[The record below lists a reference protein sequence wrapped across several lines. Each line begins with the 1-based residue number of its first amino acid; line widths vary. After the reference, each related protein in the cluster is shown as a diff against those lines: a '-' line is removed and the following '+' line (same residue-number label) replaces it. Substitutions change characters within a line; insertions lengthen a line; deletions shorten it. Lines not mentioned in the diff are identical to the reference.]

1 MEFIARWY
9 LTKNDERAQFEH
21 KDHDPTRYPVE
32 SIIDVVPLK
41 SVPETR
47 CFTLDAGTI
56 EVLDMAVKHHGEMNA
71 PVKSTSKKPAARKR
85 ARTAKKPA
93 ARGETAAK
101 RRRSARASRED
112 EDAEKEQEHQ

>member
-1 MEFIARWY
+1 MVLDQERQ
-9 LTKNDERAQFEH
+9 RAQFEY
-21 KDHDPTRYPVE
+21 KDHDPTRYPVDL
-32 SIIDVVPLK
+32 IIDVVPLTF
-41 SVPETR
+41 VTETR
-47 CFTLDAGTI
+47 CFTLDAGTVK
-56 EVLDMAVKHHGEMNA
+56 VLDVAVKHRDEMNA

-112 EDAEKEQEHQ
+112 EDAEKEQQHQ